1 MNQPTINRPRIDP
14 PLIPQVT
21 WVRPLP
27 DFALEIAFNTGEQ
40 GRLYLEH
47 QISFTGYFAAL
58 AQAEFFKQVYIE
70 HGTLCW
76 PNGIDLDPVVVH
88 AWATNLPIEL
98 ASSARV
104 YS

>member
-40 GRLYLEH
+40 GRLYLELLH
-47 QISFTGYFAAL
+47 WLFCSIGP
-58 AQAEFFKQVYIE
+58 
-70 HGTLCW
+70 G
-76 PNGIDLDPVVVH
+76 
-88 AWATNLPIEL
+88 
-98 ASSARV
+98 RV
-104 YS
+104 F